1 MFRNATLEFYG
12 IKTSPIK
19 EIINPELPAVEVAGG
34 AADVVFLLED
44 NSYLHFAFVTGRR
57 HKNAMQKCAGYD
69 LRLYERDG
77 RLIQTVLIYTAEVK
91 RKPKGLKI
99 GSLEYNPNIILMGN
113 YDGNTIFSELEA
125 KLISGQELTDVDL
138 LNLVLLP
145 LMKHTMPRRELAE
158 NTIRLAQKIPN
169 ETKRDACIAAAY
181 AFTSKH
187 LNEADRLKLLE
198 VLRMC
203 DVLERYVDGRID
215 EKVNEKAN
223 EIAKNQLRDK
233 FPLDMVIRHTG
244 LDMKTVKRLKAEV
257 DRE

>member
-1 MFRNATLEFYG
+1 LEFYG
-12 IKTSPIK
+12 IKTAPIK

-34 AADVVFLLED
+34 AADVVFLLAD
-44 NSYLHFAFVTGRR
+44 NSYLHFAFVTGRK
-57 HKNAMQKCAGYD
+57 HKNSMKKCAGYD

-77 RLIQTVLIYTAEVK
+77 RKIQTVLIYTSDVK

-99 GSLEYNPNIILMGN
+99 GSLEYNPNIILMGE
-113 YDGNTIFSELEA
+113 YDGNAIFAELEA
-125 KLISGQELTDVDL
+125 KINSKQELTDVDL

-158 NTIRLAQKIPN
+158 NTIKLAQKIPD

-187 LNEADRLKLLE
+187 LEEADRLKLLE

-203 DVLERYVDGRID
+203 DVLERYLDGRI
-215 EKVNEKAN
+215 EEGIKVKLNEKAT
-223 EIAKNQLRDK
+223 EFAKNLLRDK
-233 FPLDMVIRHTG
+233 CTLDFTSRHTG
-244 LDMKTVKRLKAEV
+244 LDMKVVKRLKSEV
-257 DRE
+257 DNE